1 MVLSAAVSSCGGAFR
16 SGDVE
21 SRVNTRLAVTSD
33 NARHRWGRG
42 CDSGPKIRGVHK
54 TMTYSDRLL
63 PNLHSLVEL
72 WSSNANT
79 PGSQVA
85 FTNQD

>member
-1 MVLSAAVSSCGGAFR
+1 MVLSAAVRSCGGAFR

-21 SRVNTRLAVTSD
+21 SRVTSD
-33 NARHRWGRG
+33 KAQHRWGRC

-63 PNLHSLVEL
+63 AQFHVLVQS

-85 FTNQD
+85 FTNRN